1 MDTTITVKALPD
13 ALIERFSAIV
23 GKANA
28 LTEADRIA
36 PYIREER
43 DLFAGS
49 TRLVLRP
56 GTVDEVSAI
65 MALAQENGTPIVP
78 QGGNTGLVGA
88 QSPRSE
94 AEILLSLSR
103 LDRIRD
109 VDPAGRT
116 MVVEGGV
123 VLQKAQEAAAEAGL
137 LFPLSLGSEG
147 SCEIGGNLA
156 SNAGGTNVLAYGNA
170 RELCLGI
177 EAVLPGGEIFHG
189 LRRLKKDNRGYDL
202 KDLLIGSEGTL
213 AVITAAVLK
222 LFPRPAG
229 REVAY
234 VGLPSPE
241 AALSLLKMAESRA
254 GGQLTAFE
262 LMPRIGMEF
271 TIRHTQ
277 GARDPLAGPHA
288 WYVLMEISSGRSA
301 EDARETME
309 HILEAAFEDG
319 TVEDAAIAQSLSD
332 AADFWRMREEMSWA
346 QKPEGGSIKHD
357 VSVPVALVPQFL
369 AEAGAAVEAAMPGAR
384 IVSFGHMGDGNIHYN
399 ISQPVGADKEAFLAR
414 WGEMNTIVHG
424 IVAGLGGSFSAE
436 HGIGQLKR
444 AELARTKAGLEM
456 RLMHGIKQVFD
467 PKGIMNPGKLL

>member
-1 MDTTITVKALPD
+1 MDTPISTEAVPD
-13 ALIERFSAIV
+13 TLIERFSAIV
-23 GKANA
+23 GTANA

-43 DLFAGS
+43 DLFAGR

-65 MALAQENGTPIVP
+65 MALAQETGTPIVP

-94 AEILLSLSR
+94 AEVLLSLSR

-116 MVVEGGV
+116 MVVEAGV
-123 VLQKAQEAAAEAGL
+123 VLQRAQEAAAEAGL

-177 EAVLPGGEIFHG
+177 EAVLPGGEVFHG

-241 AALSLLKMAESRA
+241 AALALLKLAEGRA

-277 GARDPLAGPHA
+277 GARDPLAGQHA
-288 WYVLMEISSGRSA
+288 WYVLIEISSGRSA
-301 EDARETME
+301 QDARETME
-309 HILEAAFEDG
+309 HILEAAFEEG
-319 TVEDAAIAQSLSD
+319 AVEDAAIAQSLSD

-357 VSVPVALVPQFL
+357 VSVPVALVPRFL

-399 ISQPVGADKEAFLAR
+399 ISQPVGADRAAFLAR
-414 WGEMNTIVHG
+414 WGEMNAIVHG
-424 IVAGLGGSFSAE
+424 IVASLGGSFSAE

-456 RLMHGIKQVFD
+456 RLMHGLKQVFD